1 MPYLVAVLGFDER
14 HVIKSILRVGFKN
27 VIGIYLIVP
36 MGRITKQTE
45 DAIKRIKEIAGMAG
59 VNQVEVYEIDPL
71 HFEESVA
78 KLRSLL
84 MKLCAGGEEV
94 IVSLGGG
101 IRAMVIESI
110 IAATLLPQNMRKYVK
125 IVSDLETGE
134 GYIELVLADILLI
147 NELRYE
153 ELLLIKYLKER
164 GRVGPTD
171 INRNLSIPK
180 TTAWKLL
187 NKLASRGVIE
197 KEGREYKLTENGA
210 RLSKIA
216 EQVLKEV

>member
-14 HVIKSILRVGFKN
+14 HVIKSILRIGFKN

-36 MGRITKQTE
+36 RGRVTKQTE
-45 DAIKRIKEIAGMAG
+45 DAIKRIKEIARMAG
-59 VNQVEVYEIDPL
+59 VNQVEIYEIDPL

-84 MKLCAGGEEV
+84 MRLCAGGEEV
-94 IVSLGGG
+94 TVSLGGG
-101 IRAMVIESI
+101 IRAMVIEAI
-110 IAATLLPQNMRKYVK
+110 VAATLLPQNMRRYVR

-134 GYIELVLADILLI
+134 GYIEVVLADILLI
-147 NELRYE
+147 TELRYE
-153 ELLLIKYLKER
+153 ELLIINYLKER
-164 GRVGPTD
+164 GKAGPTD
-171 INRNLSIPK
+171 ISRDLSIPK

-187 NKLASRGVIE
+187 NKLANKGVIE

-216 EQVLKEV
+216 KQLLTT